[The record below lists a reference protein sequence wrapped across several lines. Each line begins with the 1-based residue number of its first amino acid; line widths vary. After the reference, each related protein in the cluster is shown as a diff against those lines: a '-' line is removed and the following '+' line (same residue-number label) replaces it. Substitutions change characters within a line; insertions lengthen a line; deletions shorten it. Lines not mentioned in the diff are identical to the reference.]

1 LASKAGSALDFDFAQ
16 SAFDASSAA
25 CLRLPFSTACRDL
38 GAGVTATLTRGIWPE
53 QCSML
58 TGSPHDCRPCPSSL
72 AQLLAKLLAQLL
84 AKLLAQLRAADP
96 QTTLS

>member
-1 LASKAGSALDFDFAQ
+1 
-16 SAFDASSAA
+16 
-25 CLRLPFSTACRDL
+25 
-38 GAGVTATLTRGIWPE
+38 
-53 QCSML
+53 ML

-84 AKLLAQLRAADP
+84 AKLLAQLLAKLLAQLRAADP